1 MIDFSCKHDIWLE
14 DEDGSLQR
22 MDQPFFRA
30 WPIAPGTW
38 QILSDGDF
46 SYMIEGEDEALLIDS
61 GYGAGD
67 IRAFAQSLTDKPLSR
82 ICNTHDHFDHTAN
95 NSYFDLV
102 YMSLETRELAT
113 RPFPSFSGIDFPRD
127 YPVQE
132 VTDGDVIPLRGRDL
146 RVFFIP
152 DHAVGSL
159 AFLDEKARILF
170 SGDEFMAHGKGLHGS
185 VAHWAAMLEK
195 LMPYRDRFDHLC
207 AGAWPMMDA
216 SIVYNQ
222 LACARHILAGNEGER
237 AQPGRFPGEERVDAE
252 GRRIWKRRI
261 PHPGDGPADINRDIE
276 YKRVMRFAGTSI
288 TYDVRHLDD

>member
-95 NSYFDLV
+95 NSYFDLA
-102 YMSLETRELAT
+102 YMSRETRELAT

-132 VTDGDVIPLRGRDL
+132 VTDGDVIPLLGRDL

-195 LMPYRDRFDHLC
+195 LMPFRDRFDHLC

-216 SIVYNQ
+216 SIVDNQ

-276 YKRVMRFAGTSI
+276 YKCVMRFAGTSI
-288 TYDVRHLDD
+288 TYDVRHIDD